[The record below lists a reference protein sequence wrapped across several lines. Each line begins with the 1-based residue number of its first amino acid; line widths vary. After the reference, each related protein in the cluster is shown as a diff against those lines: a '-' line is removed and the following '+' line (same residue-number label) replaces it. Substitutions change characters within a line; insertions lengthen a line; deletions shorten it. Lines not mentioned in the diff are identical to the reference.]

1 MSLPASLP
9 IGTRGSPLALWQ
21 AEHVRDRL
29 TAHHGPERVA
39 ALLRVIKTS
48 GDQILDKPLA
58 DVGGKGLF
66 TKEIDEAQLRGD
78 IALAVHSMKDLPTRL
93 PDGLCIAA
101 VLPRADVR
109 DAFLS
114 PVAASLSDL
123 PEGAVVGTSSLRRA
137 AQVKRARPD
146 LRVVDFRGNVQTRL
160 RKLAEGVA
168 DATLLAKAG
177 LDRLGLADKAASVLA
192 VDDMLPAVAQG
203 AIGVVAREDDTK
215 TRDLMQPLNDVA
227 TETAV
232 TCERAF
238 LAQLD
243 GSCRTPIAGLAEIDG
258 GTIRF
263 RGLILSPDGAEWHG
277 VELSGPDADADA
289 IGQQAGE
296 EVRGRAGPDFLDRL
310 VM

>member
-1 MSLPASLP
+1 MPASLP

-29 TAHHGPERVA
+29 TAHHGPEQVA
-39 ALLRVIKTS
+39 AALHVIKTS

-78 IALAVHSMKDLPTRL
+78 IALAVHSMKDLPTQL

-177 LDRLGLADKAASVLA
+177 LDRLDLTDKAASILA
-192 VDDMLPAVAQG
+192 VDEMLPAVAQG
-203 AIGVVAREDDTK
+203 AIGVVAREQDVLA
-215 TRDLMQPLNDVA
+215 RDLMRPLNDVA

-243 GSCRTPIAGLAEIDG
+243 GSCRTPIAGLAEVAG
-258 GTIRF
+258 GAIRF
-263 RGLILSPDGAEWHG
+263 RGLILSPDGAEWHD
-277 VELSGPDADADA
+277 VELSGPGADADA
-289 IGQQAGE
+289 IGRQAGE
-296 EVRGRAGPDFLDRL
+296 DVRGRAGPDFLDRL
-310 VM
+310 E